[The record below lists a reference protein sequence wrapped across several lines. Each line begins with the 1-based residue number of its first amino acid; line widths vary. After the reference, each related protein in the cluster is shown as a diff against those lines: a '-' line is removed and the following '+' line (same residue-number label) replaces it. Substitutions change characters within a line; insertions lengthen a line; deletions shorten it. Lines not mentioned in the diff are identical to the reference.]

1 MDTRKRIKRQ
11 LEARRLIEPKQKRN
25 LQQSVKVEKK
35 ELVTSSSEKFSGLN
49 RFLLQVV
56 ISACIFFA
64 IGIVYQSNDGRI
76 EPAQAVV
83 KGAFEDHFQFA
94 AVSDF
99 FERNFGSPLKLL
111 PDQRATEPEAEHL
124 DYAVPASGTIRESFE
139 EDGEGIL
146 LETGAGE
153 EVKAVKGGHVLRIT
167 AEDHSDLGNMVE
179 LQHPDGTT
187 SIYGMLNE
195 VMVQPYDIVKSGAA
209 LGTVTEP
216 DNEQSGLFYFAIKQ
230 GGNYINPSEVIKF
243 D

>member
-1 MDTRKRIKRQ
+1 M
-11 LEARRLIEPKQKRN
+11 
-25 LQQSVKVEKK
+25 
-35 ELVTSSSEKFSGLN
+35 
-49 RFLLQVV
+49 
-56 ISACIFFA
+56 
-64 IGIVYQSNDGRI
+64 
-76 EPAQAVV
+76 

-94 AVSDF
+94 AVSDY

-111 PDQRATEPEAEHL
+111 PDQRATEPETEYL

-167 AEDHSDLGNMVE
+167 AEDQSDLGNMVE

-195 VMVQPYDIVKSGAA
+195 VMVQPYDIVKSGSA